1 MISHPTGCFKI
12 VLRHTATGVGARG
25 DRMKRMA
32 GLLSLIVGLGAAVP
46 AVAGDLRLSC
56 PAGAEI
62 FVDGALVGTCG
73 AAEGGTVLTGLS
85 DGQHMLRVEQA
96 GFLPMEFPV
105 VAGPTPRQVE
115 VGELSP
121 QPPSDAGE
129 AGSQDPPEVAFGS
142 IEISSVPPDCSLR
155 LGDRWARKHEPLMI
169 LLNVPFGEHTLWFER
184 FGLLL
189 KTPVAVTADAPV
201 QVLHVD
207 FENERVEIRA
217 AAPAADDP
225 DSPEPQVPPDGESAC
240 VEYWVQVLRTGDLE
254 KIELTQEQLDQLG
267 FPPRDQKLITVE
279 DDGVLPLYKLRIGPL
294 RDQWTAKL
302 VIHKIQPLQILSP
315 LILTE
320 PCPAER

>member
-1 MISHPTGCFKI
+1 
-12 VLRHTATGVGARG
+12 
-25 DRMKRMA
+25 MA
-32 GLLSLIVGLGAAVP
+32 GLILLLVGLGAAVP

-85 DGQHMLRVEQA
+85 DGQHILRVEQA
-96 GFLPMEFPV
+96 RFLPMEFPV
-105 VAGPTPRQVE
+105 VTGPTPRQVE
-115 VGELSP
+115 VGQLSP
-121 QPPSDAGE
+121 RAPSDAGE
-129 AGSQDPPEVAFGS
+129 TGSPDPSNMPLGS
-142 IEISSVPPDCSLR
+142 IEISSVPTDCSLR
-155 LGDRWARKHEPLMI
+155 IGDRWARKHEPLMI
-169 LLNVPFGEHTLWFER
+169 LLGVPFGEHALWFER
-184 FGLLL
+184 FGQLL
-189 KTPVAVTADAPV
+189 KTTVEITAETPV

-207 FENERVEIRA
+207 FENERVETRA
-217 AAPAADDP
+217 AASAADEP
-225 DSPEPQVPPDGESAC
+225 ASQEPQEPPDGEPGC

-294 RDQWTAKL
+294 RDRWTAKL

-315 LILTE
+315 LVLTE
-320 PCPAER
+320 PCRQQR

>member
-1 MISHPTGCFKI
+1 
-12 VLRHTATGVGARG
+12 
-25 DRMKRMA
+25 MKRMA
-32 GLLSLIVGLGAAVP
+32 GLISLLVGIGAAVS
-46 AVAGDLRLSC
+46 AAAGDLRLSC

-62 FVDGALVGTCG
+62 FVDGVLVGTCA
-73 AAEGGTVLTGLS
+73 AAEGGTALTGLS
-85 DGQHMLRVEQA
+85 DGQHILRVEQA

-121 QPPSDAGE
+121 RPPSDAGE
-129 AGSQDPPEVAFGS
+129 TGSQGPSNVALGS
-142 IEISSVPPDCSLR
+142 IEISSEPTDCSLR
-155 LGDRWARKHEPLMI
+155 IGDRWARKHEPLMT
-169 LLNVPFGEHTLWFER
+169 LLGVPFGEHTLWFER
-184 FGLLL
+184 FGHLL
-189 KTPVAVTADAPV
+189 KTTATVTAEAPV

-207 FENERVEIRA
+207 FENERIEIRA
-217 AAPAADDP
+217 AASAADEP
-225 DSPEPQVPPDGESAC
+225 DSPGPQVPPDGESAC

-302 VIHKIQPLQILSP
+302 VIHKIQPLKILSP

-320 PCPAER
+320 PCPAKR